1 MRANLTLSIVVALIL
16 YLEGP
21 FIAGLLGI
29 GDREGPRIYPKEYHT
44 ELYKISYEMVRHEK
58 PRISIETMS
67 ASARSFT
74 DSRERNVFLAVVGK
88 W

>member
-21 FIAGLLGI
+21 IIAGLLGS
-29 GDREGPRIYPKEYHT
+29 GDREGPRIYPKEYHS

-58 PRISIETMS
+58 PRISIETS
-67 ASARSFT
+67 ES
-74 DSRERNVFLAVVGK
+74 ERPIFYGFPRTK
-88 W
+88 RDFGCCR

>member
-1 MRANLTLSIVVALIL
+1 MRANLTLSVVVALIL

-58 PRISIETMS
+58 PRVSIETS
-67 ASARSFT
+67 EL
-74 DSRERNVFLAVVGK
+74 ERPIFYGFPRTK
-88 W
+88 RDFGCCR